1 MKNSIAHQLRKINE
15 MMEEVLKRTEKDV
28 PRTLHQ
34 FRVESS
40 KRISE
45 AVEMIRE
52 FKKETIYEDS
62 IYFLSE
68 IENKL
73 TGLPMIGKRMKEN
86 NKGGKEIENK
96 HQHNN

>member
-1 MKNSIAHQLRKINE
+1 MRNPIRCQLRDIKSLI
-15 MMEEVLKRTEKDV
+15 EELLRRTDKDV

-40 KRISE
+40 RRISE
-45 AVEMIRE
+45 AVEIIRE
-52 FKKETIYEDS
+52 FKKETIDENT

-73 TGLPMIGKRMKEN
+73 TGLPMIGEIMKEN
-86 NKGGKEIENK
+86 RKGGEIENK
-96 HQHNN
+96 HQHNH